1 MPIILKQIS
10 EKPHIEDG
18 YRVLVDR
25 LWPRGLTQEEAELD
39 EWLEE
44 IAPSSGLRKSLSEGE
59 LSWGKFRQAYLLELR
74 KHNEDLAPLVERAE
88 KERVTLLFSSTD
100 ERQNNAAV
108 VKQFLDRRTG
118 RYQEV

>member
-1 MPIILKQIS
+1 
-10 EKPHIEDG
+10 
-18 YRVLVDR
+18 
-25 LWPRGLTQEEAELD
+25 
-39 EWLEE
+39 LEE
-44 IAPSSGLRKSLSEGE
+44 IAPSTSLRKSLNEGE

-74 KHNEDLAPLVERAE
+74 NHSEDLAPLVERAE

-118 RYQEV
+118 QYQEV